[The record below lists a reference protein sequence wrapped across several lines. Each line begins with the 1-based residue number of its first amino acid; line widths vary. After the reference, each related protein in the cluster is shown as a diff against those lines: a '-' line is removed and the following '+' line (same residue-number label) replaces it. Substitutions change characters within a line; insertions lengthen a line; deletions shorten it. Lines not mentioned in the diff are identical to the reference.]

1 LGVGGLD
8 NPVLKIAESLV
19 GTFHQTRVM
28 SGRLAAQSVV
38 TDKAS
43 DLCAAARNPTNEVY
57 GGTPYTP
64 GG

>member
-1 LGVGGLD
+1 
-8 NPVLKIAESLV
+8 
-19 GTFHQTRVM
+19 M

-38 TDKAS
+38 TEKAS
-43 DLCAAARNPTNEVY
+43 DLCAAAGNPTNEAY